1 MIVKDPRQ
9 GIQWTEV
16 VFDSQKNAVHLQRK
30 NIQNAVK
37 NNPLDILQSI
47 FKAPAGKK
55 PSFRDIWLLQVDL
68 LLINFKPQ
76 IPTWRLAVFLQL
88 TLPTSDP
95 EG

>member
-16 VFDSQKNAVHLQRK
+16 VFDSQKNAVHLQWK

-47 FKAPAGKK
+47 FKAPTGKK
-55 PSFRDIWLLQVDL
+55 PSFRDIWLLQVNL
-68 LLINFKPQ
+68 LLIKFQAPNTNP
-76 IPTWRLAVFLQL
+76 LGV
-88 TLPTSDP
+88 
-95 EG
+95 